1 MLIKRG
7 SESIYIDGHSFF
19 SIFSALRCP
28 SYSEPQKIHRT
39 SFYLPN
45 ILKTQSNPHNKD
57 AMAAIENLTTNS
69 LSNIYQVNTRC
80 PELKSAHNII
90 PVYHLVQLEF
100 SHTPR
105 REFVLYI
112 KKWEGRE
119 KSEKKKS
126 MSFDQSLPA
135 MMIKLS

>member
-1 MLIKRG
+1 
-7 SESIYIDGHSFF
+7 
-19 SIFSALRCP
+19 
-28 SYSEPQKIHRT
+28 
-39 SFYLPN
+39 
-45 ILKTQSNPHNKD
+45 
-57 AMAAIENLTTNS
+57 MAAIENLTTNS

-80 PELKSAHNII
+80 PELKSAHFAMLYII

-119 KSEKKKS
+119 KSEKKKINV
-126 MSFDQSLPA
+126 F
-135 MMIKLS
+135 